1 MCYNTK
7 AVRDKASKYGLVAQL
22 GERTVRI
29 REVRGFDPL
38 RVHQNKKQAN
48 GLFFCFAQRG
58 SNPHRTRRGRV
69 HRPVRTSGRFLY
81 FFFPS
86 PRKGKR
92 NADGHPSSPPKQ
104 KVTIRWLFCFAQR
117 GSNPHRTRR
126 GRVHRPVRT
135 SGRFLYFFFP
145 SPAREK
151 EMQATP
157 LRVLR
162 SGPARAQE
170 ICTAYF
176 IIHHLFADWM

>member
-86 PRKGKR
+86 PAREKR
-92 NADGHPSSPPKQ
+92 NADNHPSSPPKQ
-104 KVTIRWLFCFAQR
+104 KAGQRPVFLFCSK
-117 GSNPHRTRR
+117 GVESSSNAPGTRSSTGAHIR
-126 GRVHRPVRT
+126 SIPLFFSRP
-135 SGRFLYFFFP
+135 L
-145 SPAREK
+145 
-151 EMQATP
+151 
-157 LRVLR
+157 
-162 SGPARAQE
+162 
-170 ICTAYF
+170 
-176 IIHHLFADWM
+176 

>member
-1 MCYNTK
+1 M
-7 AVRDKASKYGLVAQL
+7 

-48 GLFFCFAQRG
+48 GLFFCFAR
-58 SNPHRTRRGRV
+58 
-69 HRPVRTSGRFLY
+69 
-81 FFFPS
+81 
-86 PRKGKR
+86 
-92 NADGHPSSPPKQ
+92 
-104 KVTIRWLFCFAQR
+104 R

-151 EMQATP
+151 EMQTVILRVHQNKKAGQRPVFCFARRGSNPHRTRRGSVHRPVPTSGRFLYFFFPSPAREKEIEATP